1 MIPELEECSMEFSEI
16 AFFTNDVKKM
26 TDYYRRLLGKAPDVA
41 DEDMAIFTIGGVS
54 LLIHTNYT
62 TGGSGLAPEN
72 HFAFKAN
79 DLDAACAQLV
89 EQGLSLEVTPRDFDW
104 GRSAYLRDP
113 DGQLIELS
121 QK

>member
-1 MIPELEECSMEFSEI
+1 MELSEI

-26 TDYYRRLLGKAPDVA
+26 THYYRRLLGKAPAVVN
-41 DEDMAIFTIGGVS
+41 EDIAIFTIGGVS

-62 TGGSGLAPEN
+62 TGDSDLTPEN
-72 HFAFKAN
+72 HFAFAMK
-79 DLDAACAQLV
+79 DLDAACEQLV
-89 EQGLSLEVTPRDFDW
+89 EQGLGLEVTPRDFDW

>member
-1 MIPELEECSMEFSEI
+1 MEFSEI
-16 AFFTNDVKKM
+16 AFFTNDIKKM
-26 TDYYRRLLGKAPDVA
+26 TDYYHRLLGKAPDVA
-41 DEDMAIFTIGGVS
+41 DEDIAIFTIGGVS

-62 TGGSGLAPEN
+62 TSEGGLSSEN
-72 HFAFKAN
+72 HFAFSAK
-79 DLDAACAQLV
+79 DLDAACAQLL
-89 EQGLSLEVTPRDFDW
+89 EQGLSLEVAPRDFDW

>member
-1 MIPELEECSMEFSEI
+1 MELSEI

-26 TDYYRRLLGKAPDVA
+26 SEYYRRLLGKAPDVA
-41 DEDMAIFTIGGVS
+41 DEDIAIFKVGGVS
-54 LLIHTNYT
+54 LLIHTNYK
-62 TGGSGLAPEN
+62 TGAGDLTPEN
-72 HFAFKAN
+72 HFAFKVN

-89 EQGLSLEVTPRDFDW
+89 EQGLSLEVAPRDFDW